1 MARAVCSCR
10 HSGDPPADSHRVG
23 VLDRAGLD
31 PLGVSVGCP
40 WELSDGTDRARR
52 GEGEEPPWALPCGQ
66 EAVGV
71 QQMAALRGD
80 APAASEPG
88 RGGSQSQ
95 DVREDGRVK
104 YREVVFETGVYYTR
118 R

>member
-1 MARAVCSCR
+1 M
-10 HSGDPPADSHRVG
+10 
-23 VLDRAGLD
+23 LDRAGLD

-88 RGGSQSQ
+88 RGSWSR
-95 DVREDGRVK
+95 DVREDGRVIK
-104 YREVVFETGVYYTR
+104 RSRFSKKECFLQAISALY
-118 R
+118 